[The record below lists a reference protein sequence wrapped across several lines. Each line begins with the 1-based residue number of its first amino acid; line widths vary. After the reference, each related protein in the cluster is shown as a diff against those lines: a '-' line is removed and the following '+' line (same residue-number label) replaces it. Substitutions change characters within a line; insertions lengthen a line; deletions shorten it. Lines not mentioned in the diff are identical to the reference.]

1 MSTITL
7 NQIQI
12 QQPTSAPLM
21 NTVRGTTRILIPQF
35 PPRVNRTPSKPEKEW
50 GQYGIGV
57 AALILATI
65 FGIGAWVGMN
75 MQYNQ
80 GTKGLELSIWTTC
93 ADHEQIQT
101 TDLCRE
107 VLGKSFDDIQPR
119 SVESDTC
126 SASILGVEKR
136 AQLCDA
142 EIQGRLARNGTS
154 APTHLEDN
162 HSFQM
167 VCVSLCRRLLL
178 FYEKTIW
185 PSIRYTV
192 VCILHLLVIGL
203 VEGIEMALLHC
214 FCLALEEE
222 MPSKI
227 SPDFPSDTAILVLIS
242 AFKSFWFCVPFWGVL
257 IWTCIWRVVIR
268 ILQIKMTE

>member
-1 MSTITL
+1 M
-7 NQIQI
+7 
-12 QQPTSAPLM
+12 
-21 NTVRGTTRILIPQF
+21 RIPRLL
-35 PPRVNRTPSKPEKEW
+35 PRVNRSSSRPEKEW
-50 GQYGIGV
+50 GEYGIGV

-80 GTKGLELSIWTTC
+80 GTKGLEPSIWTTC

-107 VLGKSFDDIQPR
+107 VLGKSFDEMQPR
-119 SVESDTC
+119 SVERDSC

-136 AQLCDA
+136 EQLCDVD
-142 EIQGRLARNGTS
+142 IRGRFARNDTS
-154 APTHLEDN
+154 ASTVLNDK
-162 HSFQM
+162 HSLRM
-167 VCVSLCRRLLL
+167 VCASISQRLLL
-178 FYEKTIW
+178 FYDKIVW
-185 PSIRYTV
+185 ASIRYTV

-214 FCLALEEE
+214 FCLALEEG

-227 SPDFPSDTAILVLIS
+227 SPDFPSGTAILVLVS

-257 IWTCIWRVVIR
+257 IWTCIWRVGIR
-268 ILQIKMTE
+268 ILQSKVTEWAKSMRYCE